1 MTDDRYELADED
13 VASLIT
19 RLRDVVFRTRGK
31 AYWTY
36 LSPAWSTLMGY
47 SVEESLG
54 RHILEFVHPD
64 DREQNDDVKERLE
77 TMNAD
82 PSSSAGLPAMGT
94 WNQANPTA
102 ITIRISR
109 NATRP

>member
-1 MTDDRYELADED
+1 MCLTDDRYELADED

-47 SVEESLG
+47 
-54 RHILEFVHPD
+54 
-64 DREQNDDVKERLE
+64 
-77 TMNAD
+77 
-82 PSSSAGLPAMGT
+82 
-94 WNQANPTA
+94 
-102 ITIRISR
+102 
-109 NATRP
+109 RPG